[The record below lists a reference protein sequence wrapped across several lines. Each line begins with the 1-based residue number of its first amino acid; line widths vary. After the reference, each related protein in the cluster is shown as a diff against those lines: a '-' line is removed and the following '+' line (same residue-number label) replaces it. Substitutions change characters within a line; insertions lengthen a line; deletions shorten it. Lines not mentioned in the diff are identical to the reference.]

1 MNSLISW
8 SKKKRKRQN
17 EQANAVT
24 SDLCTH
30 TDTHTQNSGA
40 ALFFFVKKKERAK
53 FKNTT
58 LIQEPHFRGIRN
70 GQCSTIM
77 KLYSEK
83 KCFFRTE
90 RIFFP
95 ASLLNSASD
104 ARRPSFV
111 LEESVYRSGS
121 ESVHYSC
128 CFCTHCCCPI
138 SMQGMGNQNQ
148 ALSAQC
154 PAYAFDLSQELL
166 FFLNLPL
173 RSNFCE
179 IHV

>member
-1 MNSLISW
+1 MHTHRHAHT
-8 SKKKRKRQN
+8 KFRRCT
-17 EQANAVT
+17 VF
-24 SDLCTH
+24 LC
-30 TDTHTQNSGA
+30 
-40 ALFFFVKKKERAK
+40 KKKERAK

-138 SMQGMGNQNQ
+138 SMQGMGKQNQ
-148 ALSAQC
+148 ALSDQC

-166 FFLNLPL
+166 FFLISLSDRTFVKFTFDLVAGIIPNLFFTDMYLSMP
-173 RSNFCE
+173 FF
-179 IHV
+179 

>member
-1 MNSLISW
+1 MHTHRHAHTKFRRCTVFLC
-8 SKKKRKRQN
+8 KKR
-17 EQANAVT
+17 E
-24 SDLCTH
+24 L
-30 TDTHTQNSGA
+30 NS
-40 ALFFFVKKKERAK
+40 R
-53 FKNTT
+53 TT

-83 KCFFRTE
+83 KCFLGLKG
-90 RIFFP
+90 FFFVG
-95 ASLLNSASD
+95 SLLNSASD

-138 SMQGMGNQNQ
+138 SMQGMGKQNQ
-148 ALSAQC
+148 AISAQC
-154 PAYAFDLSQELL
+154 PAYASISQESGLKTQEL
-166 FFLNLPL
+166 PSRPAFWFF
-173 RSNFCE
+173 
-179 IHV
+179 